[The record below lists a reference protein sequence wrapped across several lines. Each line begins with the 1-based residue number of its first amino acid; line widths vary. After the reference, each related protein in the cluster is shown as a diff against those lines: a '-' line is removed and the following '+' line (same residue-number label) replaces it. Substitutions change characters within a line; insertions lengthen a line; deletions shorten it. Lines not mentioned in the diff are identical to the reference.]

1 MSEGY
6 TYLLIHP
13 HRPGMLGV
21 LGAFHHKYEAEQFAR
36 ANYSE
41 NDIKEMRM
49 QLWRVK
55 GNVSRNEMRCTE
67 IPNWLSST
75 PCSG

>member
-1 MSEGY
+1 MTLKY

-13 HRPGMLGV
+13 HRPGILGV

-36 ANYSE
+36 RNYTFSQIE
-41 NDIKEMRM
+41 EM

-55 GNVSRNEMRCTE
+55 GDVGRNLMRCTQ
-67 IPNWLSST
+67 IPNLT
-75 PCSG
+75 PGSG